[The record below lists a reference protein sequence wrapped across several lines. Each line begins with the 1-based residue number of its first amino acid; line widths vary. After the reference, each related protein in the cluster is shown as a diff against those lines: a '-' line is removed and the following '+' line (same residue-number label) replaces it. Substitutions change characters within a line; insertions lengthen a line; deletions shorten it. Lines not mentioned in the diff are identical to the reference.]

1 MYLVCLTFNV
11 KLRMQKI
18 NSQIIEIIVQIDRY
32 VMFSNIFM
40 PSKETA
46 KYLETFYQIF
56 LPQATQKN
64 YDD

>member
-11 KLRMQKI
+11 KPRMQKI

-46 KYLETFYQIF
+46 KYLKTFYQIF